1 MASDSDNAGL
11 RRVMEL
17 AVASLRA
24 GKRPAV
30 LLDFPDDFAD
40 LHIEN
45 VTLSIQADK
54 GYLHR
59 EAVLILRCCL
69 SAIGERA
76 PLNYLQQC

>member
-40 LHIEN
+40 LHMEN
-45 VTLSIQADK
+45 VTLSLQAGK
-54 GYLHR
+54 G
-59 EAVLILRCCL
+59 
-69 SAIGERA
+69 
-76 PLNYLQQC
+76 